1 MLSNLFDFISDPDFI
16 GGIAEGSS
24 KELTAQK
31 NTRQKTL
38 DELRVYG
45 LEKTNRLEK
54 EYDNDVDA
62 SEENMALIATQITP
76 PGGSYK
82 SQEVLAGT
90 KYLVDTLGVAGA
102 QAMAKELAAQRNT
115 YNINPLVEIGNAS
128 LQGGGNLTL
137 RQIGASNVRKPTK
150 VNLKNSGIA
159 VAPTAIETIFG
170 GPSVEE
176 EAQAAIESL
185 QSNIPDVDVKQIVTA
200 SGVDV
205 DLLINGNNTTKQE
218 IARFKNLNLIESKK
232 PGGGDNMKIAN
243 INAKIDSLGTIKRN
257 EEIGA
262 AKPSSDT
269 ELFRNESNF
278 VKYMGK
284 IFTLDTKG
292 EILGSLGPSYT
303 FVEVTEITKKAAEV
317 ARQMAI
323 DYSDIMASGNIEL
336 TAERSKLDS
345 AITANRAYRIVTDVY
360 DRKSIELLNDG
371 TKLVSGINIEEDE
384 NNPAFDP
391 ANVTNSGGN
400 AVAYLPNSVV
410 ANVLSSTS
418 NTQVGP
424 LITSAANTSANP
436 PNTGFNLTDQSI
448 LDAVSNFKNRNNN
461 SPTSAVLRAKVA
473 TAIVNANSGM
483 TYAQALE
490 EARKLL

>member
-1 MLSNLFDFISDPDFI
+1 MLSNLFDFISDPDFL
-16 GGIAEGSS
+16 GGVAEGAT
-24 KELTAQK
+24 KELTKQQDR
-31 NTRQKTL
+31 RQKTL

-54 EYDNDVDA
+54 EYNDDVDS
-62 SEENMALIATQITP
+62 SEEGIALIATQITP
-76 PGGSYK
+76 PGGNYK

-102 QAMAKELAAQRNT
+102 QAMAKELAAQKNT
-115 YNINPLVEIGNAS
+115 YNINPLVEIGNAQ

-137 RQIGASNVRKPTK
+137 REIGASTVRKPTK

-159 VAPTAIETIFG
+159 VAPTALETLFG

-176 EAQAAIESL
+176 EAQAAIEAL
-185 QSNIPDVDVKQIVTA
+185 QSNVPDVDVKQIVTA

-243 INAKIDSLGTIKRN
+243 INAKIDSLETTKRN

-262 AKPSSDT
+262 AKPSTDT

-278 VKYMGK
+278 IQYMGK

-292 EILGSLGPSYT
+292 EILGSQGPSYT
-303 FVEVTEITKKAAEV
+303 FSEVTEITKEAAAV

-336 TAERSKLDS
+336 TKERSKLDS
-345 AITANRAYRIVTDVY
+345 AITANRAYRIVTDDY
-360 DRKSIELLNDG
+360 GRKSIQLINDG
-371 TKLVSGINIEEDE
+371 TKLVSGINVEEDE
-384 NNPAFDP
+384 NNPALDP
-391 ANVTNSGGN
+391 PDVTNSGGN
-400 AVAYLPNSVV
+400 AAAYLPNSIG
-410 ANVLSSTS
+410 ANVLSNTT

-424 LITSAANTSANP
+424 LIPSASNTSANP

-448 LDAVSNFKNRNNN
+448 LDAVNNFKNRNNN
-461 SPTSAVLRAKVA
+461 SPSSAALRAKVA
-473 TAIVNANSGM
+473 ISIKNANSGM